1 MGWKGNLKKN
11 DFDVF
16 SIVILNLSDQNK
28 YKDMVLRA
36 GAPLKIF

>member
-1 MGWKGNLKKN
+1 MWVEKVIKKIE
-11 DFDVF
+11 FEVF
-16 SIVILNLSDQNK
+16 EIVILNLSDQNK